1 LLIFVFL
8 PNRPFNPCP
17 RLARLVVMP
26 KMAMSE
32 ICVLSSTSKP
42 TLPSCGW
49 LMLPTTFC
57 GSVFVYSWEYH
68 MPAPRIV
75 TLRMPCW
82 LYCPRVGS
90 GERIFCSCRHW
101 PAGIQTQLITPFW
114 SSVTARWMAAVS
126 SIPSLATAP

>member
-1 LLIFVFL
+1 
-8 PNRPFNPCP
+8 
-17 RLARLVVMP
+17 M
-26 KMAMSE
+26 
-32 ICVLSSTSKP
+32 SKP

-57 GSVFVYSWEYH
+57 GSVRVYSWESH

-114 SSVTARWMAAVS
+114 SSVTARRLARRCCHLLQVDEVDDVERRCITR
-126 SIPSLATAP
+126 IPLQLELGAWRVGLRQQCVGLV